1 MNARGMGGKMKNLK
15 NWINFIFA
23 WIDFIFAWI
32 DLFFALFF
40 LCFVAFIMFC
50 SDKIKNLIANKK

>member
-1 MNARGMGGKMKNLK
+1 MIITFINNLK

-23 WIDFIFAWI
+23 WID
-32 DLFFALFF
+32 LFFAL
-40 LCFVAFIMFC
+40 CFIVPVAFIMFC

>member
-1 MNARGMGGKMKNLK
+1 MGGKMKNLK

>member
-23 WIDFIFAWI
+23 WID
-32 DLFFALFF
+32 LFFALLFP
-40 LCFVAFIMFC
+40 CFVVFIMFC
-50 SDKIKNLIANKK
+50 FDKIKNLIANKK

>member
-15 NWINFIFA
+15 NWINFN
-23 WIDFIFAWI
+23 WINFIFAWI